1 MLMWWPL
8 ENDYHPWY
16 YRTASLLAYSS
27 LWLITMDTSE
37 AQRQALPLVWAI
49 FWWCHDSWYWHH
61 VSWGAH
67 YQRQLQHGNL
77 TMVTDK
83 QAVYLLSGVA
93 ASIQKRYPYLWDVLL
108 LFLVHFSGY
117 SSYPT
122 PSSFL
127 HMWSHGHVNIP
138 SYRISCRR
146 ESSYLLGR
154 WSFWYYLY
162 LKTMLILDRA

>member
-1 MLMWWPL
+1 MIIIPR
-8 ENDYHPWY
+8 Y

-83 QAVYLLSGVA
+83 QAIYLLSGVA
-93 ASIQKRYPYLWDVLL
+93 ASIQKRYPYLWDVLF